1 MKKSFKKRAAAL
13 LTAAM
18 VSSTGF
24 SALAEVG
31 PMAGPTV
38 PTTAA
43 AATVAGSSAAQ
54 TTTATVN
61 ATQTTTQ
68 AGAQTQTADAEATAQ
83 TTANGLPLQED
94 QRVLDF
100 YQDSVI
106 IGDSVADGFKLFA
119 QGNKTNP
126 LMGELQ
132 FLTASRYNLI
142 NALIPEEQDKT
153 VAHPIYKGQFL
164 NVWNSIKLMNAKHIY
179 MFFGFNDLGDR
190 TDKIVNRYVQL
201 IHQIQAVNPDV
212 DFTIISTTYIY
223 PGYTKSFPGVK
234 SWAFDNPTV
243 RKLNTEM
250 QKLAQQNGWGYMN
263 IADALSDSQGNLN
276 PNFCTDKMIHQ
287 NADAYVVWAQCF
299 RDYAAS
305 RNFTHGTAADTAATV
320 Q

>member
-1 MKKSFKKRAAAL
+1 MFMKKSFKKRAAAF

-54 TTTATVN
+54 TTTVN

-68 AGAQTQTADAEATAQ
+68 AGAQAQAAGAEASPP

-153 VAHPIYKGQFL
+153 IAHPIYKGQFL

-234 SWAFDNPTV
+234 SWAFANPTV

-263 IADALSDSQGNLN
+263 IADALSDGQGNLN
-276 PNFCTDKMIHQ
+276 PNFCTDQMIHQ
-287 NADAYVVWAQCF
+287 NA
-299 RDYAAS
+299 AA
-305 RNFTHGTAADTAATV
+305 
-320 Q
+320 

>member
-1 MKKSFKKRAAAL
+1 MKKSFRKRAAAL

-43 AATVAGSSAAQ
+43 TSTVTDSSAVLL
-54 TTTATVN
+54 AT
-61 ATQTTTQ
+61 
-68 AGAQTQTADAEATAQ
+68 TQTAGTTQTSAQTAGTEASAQ

-153 VAHPIYKGQFL
+153 IAHPIYKGQFL
-164 NVWNSIKLMNAKHIY
+164 NV
-179 MFFGFNDLGDR
+179 
-190 TDKIVNRYVQL
+190 
-201 IHQIQAVNPDV
+201 
-212 DFTIISTTYIY
+212 
-223 PGYTKSFPGVK
+223 
-234 SWAFDNPTV
+234 
-243 RKLNTEM
+243 
-250 QKLAQQNGWGYMN
+250 
-263 IADALSDSQGNLN
+263 
-276 PNFCTDKMIHQ
+276 
-287 NADAYVVWAQCF
+287 
-299 RDYAAS
+299 
-305 RNFTHGTAADTAATV
+305 
-320 Q
+320 

>member
-1 MKKSFKKRAAAL
+1 MKKSFKKSAAAF

-18 VSSTGF
+18 MSSVSF

-31 PMAGPTV
+31 PMAGPAVPSTATTGTV
-38 PTTAA
+38 T
-43 AATVAGSSAAQ
+43 GSSAVP
-54 TTTATVN
+54 AT
-61 ATQTTTQ
+61 
-68 AGAQTQTADAEATAQ
+68 TQTADTTHAAGTDAATAE
-83 TTANGLPLQED
+83 TTTNGLPQAED

-119 QGNKTNP
+119 QGNKANP
-126 LMGELQ
+126 LMAELQ

-153 VAHPIYKGQFL
+153 IAHPIYKGQFL

-201 IHQIQAVNPDV
+201 IHQIQAVNPEV

-263 IADALSDSQGNLN
+263 IADALSDGQGNLN

-287 NADAYVVWAQCF
+287 NAAAYVVWAQCF

-305 RNFTHGTAADTAATV
+305 RNFSHGTAADAATTA

>member
-1 MKKSFKKRAAAL
+1 MKKSFRKRAAAL

-43 AATVAGSSAAQ
+43 TSTVTGSSA
-54 TTTATVN
+54 VP
-61 ATQTTTQ
+61 TTTQ
-68 AGAQTQTADAEATAQ
+68 TVTQAAEASAQ

-126 LMGELQ
+126 LMAELQ

-153 VAHPIYKGQFL
+153 IAHPIYKGQFL

-201 IHQIQAVNPDV
+201 IHRFRRSIRR
-212 DFTIISTTYIY
+212 ST
-223 PGYTKSFPGVK
+223 SRSSVR
-234 SWAFDNPTV
+234 PTSI
-243 RKLNTEM
+243 R
-250 QKLAQQNGWGYMN
+250 A
-263 IADALSDSQGNLN
+263 I
-276 PNFCTDKMIHQ
+276 
-287 NADAYVVWAQCF
+287 
-299 RDYAAS
+299 RRAS
-305 RNFTHGTAADTAATV
+305 RV
-320 Q
+320 

>member
-38 PTTAA
+38 PTTT
-43 AATVAGSSAAQ
+43 ATSTVTGSSAVP
-54 TTTATVN
+54 TTTVN

-68 AGAQTQTADAEATAQ
+68 AGAQAQAAGAEATAQ

-153 VAHPIYKGQFL
+153 IAHPIYKGQFL

-223 PGYTKSFPGVK
+223 PGYTKSFSGVK

-263 IADALSDSQGNLN
+263 IADALSDGQGNLN

-305 RNFTHGTAADTAATV
+305 KNFNH
-320 Q
+320 

>member
-1 MKKSFKKRAAAL
+1 
-13 LTAAM
+13 
-18 VSSTGF
+18 
-24 SALAEVG
+24 
-31 PMAGPTV
+31 MAGPTV

-43 AATVAGSSAAQ
+43 TSTVTGSSA
-54 TTTATVN
+54 VP
-61 ATQTTTQ
+61 TTTQ
-68 AGAQTQTADAEATAQ
+68 TAGTTQTVTQAAEASTQ

-126 LMGELQ
+126 LMAELQ

-153 VAHPIYKGQFL
+153 IAHPIYKGQFL

-201 IHQIQAVNPDV
+201 IHQIQAVNPEV

-263 IADALSDSQGNLN
+263 IADALSDGQGNLN
-276 PNFCTDKMIHQ
+276 PNFCTDQMIHQ
-287 NADAYVVWAQCF
+287 NADAYVVWTQCF

-305 RNFTHGTAADTAATV
+305 KNFNH
-320 Q
+320 

>member
-1 MKKSFKKRAAAL
+1 MFMKKSFKKRAAAL

-38 PTTAA
+38 PTSAT
-43 AATVAGSSAAQ
+43 ATVAGSSAAQ
-54 TTTATVN
+54 ATTATVN

-68 AGAQTQTADAEATAQ
+68 AGAQAQTADAEATAQ

-153 VAHPIYKGQFL
+153 IAHPIYKGQFL

-263 IADALSDSQGNLN
+263 IADALSDGQGNLN

-305 RNFTHGTAADTAATV
+305 KNFTH
-320 Q
+320 

>member
-1 MKKSFKKRAAAL
+1 MFMKKSFKKRAAAF

-54 TTTATVN
+54 TTTAIVN

-68 AGAQTQTADAEATAQ
+68 AGAQAQTAGAETTAQ

-153 VAHPIYKGQFL
+153 IAHPIYKGQFL

-263 IADALSDSQGNLN
+263 IADALSDGQGNLN

-305 RNFTHGTAADTAATV
+305 KNFNH
-320 Q
+320 